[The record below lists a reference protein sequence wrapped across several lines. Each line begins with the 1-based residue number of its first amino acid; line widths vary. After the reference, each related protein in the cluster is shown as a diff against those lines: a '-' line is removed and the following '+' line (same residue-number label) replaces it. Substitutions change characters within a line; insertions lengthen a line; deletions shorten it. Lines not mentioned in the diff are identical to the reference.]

1 MKKIVLATIGM
12 VLLSLCGCTNN
23 DSDNEPKGDS
33 ITLSKDLIS
42 LDFEGGT
49 DEIVVTSS
57 GDWRMT
63 GSSTWAHPSVTEG
76 KSGDTVVFTIDPN
89 ATDCNLQ
96 SEFKLFTG
104 SAVARLTV
112 TCGEGYVLSLDSDAA
127 VSLLQGGGEFSVKL
141 ATNIPQE
148 ELTCSFSDGGDSW
161 IGTPEFTDVF
171 GDLLL
176 TFTASENGEYSE
188 RSSVLTVS
196 GHDLSVEIPVSQGQL
211 DYLNVLGEKVFEYES
226 LEAVSFTVDVEG
238 NIEYTVTTPDWITY
252 EKAPATRA
260 LTTDRLTFQVSEG
273 KETRSGNVVIA
284 DADKRFEFSI
294 TVRQIA
300 PGIQTITIPD
310 KNFRTRLAENGWI
323 KIVDEESSEVIPVD
337 LETIKDNNWYYYI
350 LQTDGAGIKSFEGVE
365 NFPWITQCNMGHN
378 TELESID
385 ISGLENVTTV
395 DTGGN
400 TMLSEI
406 NLGANACQLSQG
418 ERIGV
423 EKITV
428 IGTGVTSINL
438 TAYYISGDQLKEL
451 DVTQCPALTSIDAR
465 GRDQLTTIY
474 ITAEQEGKISLSNS
488 SAEFVVR

>member
-1 MKKIVLATIGM
+1 MGM

-23 DSDNEPKGDS
+23 DSDNEPKSDS

-89 ATDCNLQ
+89 ATDRNLQ

-127 VSLLQGGGEFSVKL
+127 VSVLQAGGEFSVKL

-176 TFTASENGEYSE
+176 TFTASENSGYSGRE
-188 RSSVLTVS
+188 SVVTVS
-196 GHDLSVEIPVSQGQL
+196 GHDLSVEVAVSQRQL
-211 DYLNVLGEKVFEYES
+211 DFLNVIGETVFEFES
-226 LEAVSFTVDVEG
+226 LEAVSFSVDVES

-252 EKAPATRA
+252 EKAPAART

-273 KETRSGNVVIA
+273 KETRSGSVVIA

-294 TVRQIA
+294 AVRQLA
-300 PGIQTITIPD
+300 PGVQMISIPD
-310 KNFRTRLAENGWI
+310 KNFRIKLNDNGWI
-323 KIVDEESSEVIPVD
+323 RIVDEDSEEVIPVD
-337 LETIKDNNWYYYI
+337 LETIKQNDWYPEI
-350 LQTDGAGIKSFEGVE
+350 MRVTDAGIASVEGIE
-365 NFPWITQCNMGHN
+365 HFPWITQCNLN
-378 TELESID
+378 NNNLTRVD
-385 ISGLENVTTV
+385 ISGLEQVKTVNV
-395 DTGGN
+395 GGN
-400 TMLSEI
+400 TRLAEVICGSNSCSI
-406 NLGANACQLSQG
+406 NHEGRFDISLLTVSGA
-418 ERIGV
+418 
-423 EKITV
+423 
-428 IGTGVTSINL
+428 VTSINL
-438 TAYYISGDQLKEL
+438 TAYYLSGDQLKEL
-451 DVTQCPALTSIDAR
+451 DVTQCPALTSISAT
-465 GRDQLTTIY
+465 GRNQLTTIY
-474 ITAEQEGKISLSNS
+474 ITAEQEGKISLSGS